1 MNGRLY
7 FFWRL
12 SQVSL
17 ERKMSSVGG
26 RPFVMVMREDFF
38 MELFFFD
45 DGCLGKVPGS
55 KMEVVV
61 VEVVAWLV

>member
-1 MNGRLY
+1 M
-7 FFWRL
+7 
-12 SQVSL
+12 SL

>member
-1 MNGRLY
+1 M
-7 FFWRL
+7 
-12 SQVSL
+12 SL

-26 RPFVMVMREDFF
+26 RPFGMVMREYFL

-45 DGCLGKVPGS
+45 DGCLGKVTGS
-55 KMEVVV
+55 KMKVVV